1 MPTTTGLPSGEAV
14 GSLMA
19 GYATD
24 TWRRVLTV
32 YHGAHT
38 VRIVESG
45 DGVNPPIL
53 TATVDGEP
61 AAIFEEHEVLIDG
74 ITPQEEVEA

>member
-38 VRIVESG
+38 VRIV
-45 DGVNPPIL
+45 PHR
-53 TATVDGEP
+53 
-61 AAIFEEHEVLIDG
+61 FY
-74 ITPQEEVEA
+74 